1 MTSTTTPTIQEKQV
15 ENIIF
20 ITYNHGQ
27 RIECCRQAAILSNLV
42 TNMIE
47 LFPLD
52 DTSNTTLEVSLVDN
66 EAATKACLTSIVQ
79 FLNYHKN
86 DPTIE
91 KKPSF
96 DDDFDVDDLERTAKG
111 GEPLN
116 YWDRKFLEAIY
127 NNTNEVGISNNGNNT
142 VTTNNSRAAFYD
154 LVIVAHFLQI
164 NPLIEAAS
172 RYLCRQIS
180 SKQSVQEV
188 RNELNI
194 PEDT

>member
-1 MTSTTTPTIQEKQV
+1 M
-15 ENIIF
+15 
-20 ITYNHGQ
+20 
-27 RIECCRQAAILSNLV
+27 LSNLV

-47 LFPLD
+47 LFPVEGGD
-52 DTSNTTLEVSLVDN
+52 SNSLEVSLADN
-66 EAATKACLTSIVQ
+66 EAATEACLNSIVQ

-96 DDDFDVDDLERTAKG
+96 DDDFEVDEVERAAKG
-111 GEPLN
+111 DEPLN

-127 NNTNEVGISNNGNNT
+127 NNNNNNNEVGNSSSSSSGNT
-142 VTTNNSRAAFYD
+142 ATAAAASNSRAAFYD

-164 NPLIEAAS
+164 NPLVEAAS

-194 PEDT
+194 PEDV